1 MNISYVN
8 FRYQW
13 HQDLMYELAVL
24 RQEVSEMRAGFAAAK
39 ARNREL
45 EGNLARREEEVRQ
58 TRTAEPNGRG

>member
-1 MNISYVN
+1 
-8 FRYQW
+8 
-13 HQDLMYELAVL
+13 MYELAVL

-45 EGNLARREEEVRQ
+45 EGNLARREEEVRH